1 MEQLKEAYKKR
12 NVVLFVGAGL
22 SMNLG
27 LPSWDSLVSQIGKQL
42 DYDPEIFKTFGDY
55 LALAEYYKI
64 EKGSLGELRSW
75 MDKTWHKD
83 DIKIENSEIHKLIA
97 EGKFSIIYTT
107 NYDNWLENAFK
118 HYKKEFIKITK
129 ASDITKLKENI
140 IQIIKFHGDFSDD
153 NSLVLTESSYFDRL
167 DFESPLDIKLRSD
180 ILGKTVLFV
189 GYSLSDIN
197 IRYLFYKLAKL
208 WEKYDKTGV
217 RPESYLFMTRPNPI
231 QEKVLKKWGITLLSS
246 ELDNHTDALLS
257 FLRELDK

>member
-1 MEQLKEAYKKR
+1 
-12 NVVLFVGAGL
+12 
-22 SMNLG
+22 MNLG
-27 LPSWDSLVSQIGKQL
+27 LPSWDKLVSQIGEQL

-75 MDKTWHKD
+75 MDKTWHSPN
-83 DIKIENSEIHKLIA
+83 IKIEDSEIHKYIV
-97 EGKFSIIYTT
+97 EGKFPIIYTT
-107 NYDNWLENAFK
+107 NYDNWLELAFK
-118 HYKKEFIKITK
+118 HYDKEFIKITK
-129 ASDITKLKENI
+129 ASDITKIKENI
-140 IQIIKFHGDFSDD
+140 TQIIKFHGDFSDD

-180 ILGKTVLFV
+180 ILGKTVLFA
-189 GYSLSDIN
+189 GYSLTDIN

-208 WEKYDKTGV
+208 WKKYDGTGG

-246 ELDNHTDALLS
+246 ELDDHKNALLD
-257 FLRELDK
+257 FLKKLAE

>member
-1 MEQLKEAYKKR
+1 MEHLKESYRKG
-12 NVVLFVGAGL
+12 NLILFVGAGL

-27 LPSWDSLVSQIGKQL
+27 LPSWDKLVSQIGEQL

-75 MDKTWHKD
+75 MDKTWHSPD
-83 DIKIENSEIHKLIA
+83 VKIENSLIHKFIV
-97 EGKFSIIYTT
+97 EGRFPIIYTT
-107 NYDNWLENAFK
+107 NYDNWIEFAFN
-118 HYKKEFIKITK
+118 HYHKEYVKITK
-129 ASDITKLKENI
+129 ASDITKIKNDVT
-140 IQIIKFHGDFSDD
+140 QVIKFHGDFSDD
-153 NSLVLTESSYFDRL
+153 SSIVLTETSYFERL
-167 DFESPLDIKLRSD
+167 NFESPLDIKLRSD

-208 WEKYDKTGV
+208 WEKYDENGV
-217 RPESYLFMTRPNPI
+217 RPESYIFMTRPNPI

-246 ELDNHTDALLS
+246 ELDDHKDAM
-257 FLRELDK
+257 LDFFKKLDE